1 MPSNK
6 PCFGGELPSIEL
18 VKPKELGCAKV
29 GLELPNRLPM
39 VGGGP
44 AGVDE
49 GPKDLPGGG
58 PAGVVEGSLR
68 VE

>member
-1 MPSNK
+1 MPSK
-6 PCFGGELPSIEL
+6 TPCFGGELPSIEL
-18 VKPKELGCAKV
+18 VKANEFGCAKLGFEV
-29 GLELPNRLPM
+29 PNRLPM

-68 VE
+68 EE